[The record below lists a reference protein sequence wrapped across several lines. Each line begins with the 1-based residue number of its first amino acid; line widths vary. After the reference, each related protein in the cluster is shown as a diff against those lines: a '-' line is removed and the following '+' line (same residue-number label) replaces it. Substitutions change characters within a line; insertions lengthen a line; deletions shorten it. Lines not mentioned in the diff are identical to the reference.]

1 MGRKKGVTDADILA
15 QEGGL
20 VTSVEVLGDMSSEND
35 SVVCGVDITKYKLS
49 KLEVQ
54 FVIEYMNNGLN
65 ATGAVM
71 TVFGLKRQ
79 AAKARAQ
86 YLLNNGRVFP
96 VLQLLLK
103 NSVSTSLQFSP
114 ALLMTNIQTW
124 LQYDIR
130 NYYDDTQTAIPLD
143 DIDEEARQ
151 LISGVDYT
159 INGRTGQRY
168 VTYRLPDKYKAL
180 QELSSIVKFLQSIN
194 AVSAEDES
202 EVASKRDEIFGRVA
216 NYRPAGKVVTEIR
229 PEHEEDE

>member
-1 MGRKKGVTDADILA
+1 MPRVKGLTNKDILEK
-15 QEGGL
+15 EGGL
-20 VTSVEVLGDMSSEND
+20 ATSVEIVDAMEDDENR
-35 SVVCGVDITKYKLS
+35 VICGVDISKFKLS
-49 KLEVQ
+49 KAEVK

-65 ATGAVM
+65 AQSAARVA
-71 TVFGLKRQ
+71 FGLNKN
-79 AAKARAQ
+79 AANARAQ

-96 VLQLLLK
+96 VLQILLK

-114 ALLMTNIQTW
+114 ALLMSNIQTW

-143 DIDEEARQ
+143 QIDESARQ

-194 AVSAEDES
+194 TMTSEDES
-202 EVASKRDEIFGRVA
+202 EVSAKRDEIFGRVT
-216 NYRPAGKVVTEIR
+216 NYKPEGKITTTVRPVTE
-229 PEHEEDE
+229 EE

>member
-1 MGRKKGVTDADILA
+1 MPRIKGVTDAIKLE

-20 VTSVEVLGDMSSEND
+20 ATSIEVIGDVGD
-35 SVVCGVDITKYKLS
+35 SNIVCGVDIS
-49 KLEVQ
+49 KFRMSKAEVQ

-65 ATGAVM
+65 AQAAAAKI
-71 TVFGLKRQ
+71 FGLAKTSV
-79 AAKARAQ
+79 AKARAS

-96 VLQLLLK
+96 VLQLMLK
-103 NSVSTSLQFSP
+103 NSVTTSLQFSP

-130 NYYDDTQTAIPLD
+130 NYYDDGGTAIPLD
-143 DIDEEARQ
+143 QIDEEARQ

-159 INGRTGQRY
+159 VNGRTGQRY

-194 AVSAEDES
+194 AITPEDES
-202 EVASKRDEIFGRVA
+202 EIANKRDEIFGRVT
-216 NYRPAGKVVTEIR
+216 NYKPAERMRDVSATTVEG
-229 PEHEEDE
+229 

>member
-1 MGRKKGVTDADILA
+1 MPRIKGMTNKATLEK
-15 QEGGL
+15 EGGL
-20 VTSVEVLGDMSSEND
+20 ATSVEIVDAIDDDENR
-35 SVVCGVDITKYKLS
+35 VICGVDISKYKLS
-49 KLEVQ
+49 KSEVK

-65 ATGAVM
+65 AQGAARVA
-71 TVFGLKRQ
+71 FGLNKN
-79 AAKARAQ
+79 AANSRAQ
-86 YLLNNGRVFP
+86 YILNNGRVFP
-96 VLQLLLK
+96 VLQILLK

-114 ALLMTNIQTW
+114 ALLMSNIQTW

-143 DIDEEARQ
+143 QIDEQARQ

-194 AVSAEDES
+194 TMTSEDES
-202 EVASKRDEIFGRVA
+202 ETAAKRDEIFGKIA
-216 NYRPAGKVVTEIR
+216 NYKPAGKVTVQIQ
-229 PEHEEDE
+229 PEKEEGD

>member
-1 MGRKKGVTDADILA
+1 MGRTKGMTDKAILEK
-15 QEGGL
+15 EGGL
-20 VTSVEVLGDMSSEND
+20 VNSIEVVGDVHDEQL
-35 SVVCGVDITKYKLS
+35 VCGVDISKYKLS
-49 KLEVQ
+49 KTEVE
-54 FVIEYMNNGLN
+54 FILEYMNNGLN
-65 ATGAVM
+65 AKAAAVK
-71 TVFGLKRQ
+71 VFGLKPN
-79 AAKARAQ
+79 AAQARAS
-86 YLLNNGRVFP
+86 YMMNNGRVFP

-114 ALLMTNIQTW
+114 ALLMSNIQTW

-143 DIDEEARQ
+143 QIDEDARQ

-194 AVSAEDES
+194 VMTAEDES
-202 EVASKRDEIFGRVA
+202 ETAQKRDEIFGRIT
-216 NYRPAGKVVTEIR
+216 NYKPVDKE
-229 PEHEEDE
+229 